1 MNAEFS
7 DLRLGYIIKMYP
19 RVSETFILNEML
31 ELERRGAKIS
41 IFSLKKPNEGI
52 FHPQVALLKAKA
64 HYLEGF
70 DVKKWGTWL
79 GEVWDHLSGDSA
91 GLWELIKEGLAEK
104 DNYKIELAMQAAWIA
119 AKAKETGI
127 THFHAHFASLPSTMA
142 YYAYLIS
149 GIPFSFTAHAKDIF
163 VYDMNEH
170 HLAKK
175 LAAAK
180 FVVTVTNFNYRY
192 LIENAPDV
200 DPSTIKVI
208 HNGIDLD
215 RFKPV
220 DTPSRDDDLILG
232 VGRLVPKKGFATL
245 LDACRILKDKG
256 VRFKCLIVGDGPE
269 RENLLLKKAEI
280 GLGDNDVEFTGA
292 KTQDEVLDLMRRAAL
307 FCLPCTV
314 DIDGNQDALPTVII
328 EALALGLPVIS
339 TSISGVPEMID
350 HEKSGVLVEPD
361 KPGELSDWIERL
373 LKSKELRSELAA
385 AGRARAEDKFNL
397 KNNVETMIGYYRDK
411 LELSEAKR
419 NRE

>member
-292 KTQDEVLDLMRRAAL
+292 KTQDEVLDLMRRASL

-397 KNNVETMIGYYRDK
+397 KNNVETMIGYYHDK

-419 NRE
+419 SRD